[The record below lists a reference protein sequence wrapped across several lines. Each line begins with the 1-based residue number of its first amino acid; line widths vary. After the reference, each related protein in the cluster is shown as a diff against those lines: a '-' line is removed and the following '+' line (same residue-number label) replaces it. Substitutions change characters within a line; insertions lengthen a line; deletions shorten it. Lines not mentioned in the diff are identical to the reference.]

1 MELRAAGFSDTG
13 SRRDNQDRVLVEA
26 SSGIFIL
33 ADGMGGERCGELAAE
48 IAVRTAGD
56 YLAKRMQAADHWPF
70 EYDRTLD
77 LAQNRVMNGVRLAN
91 RKVWEVGLAR
101 HDCQGMGSTL
111 SVLVCEGNSAT
122 IGNIGDSRV
131 CILRDRRLR
140 LLTQDDA
147 VVANMVVEGKITEEE
162 ARIHPLRN
170 VLTLALGQSEDTTVQ
185 LVSLSLKVGD
195 RLLLTSDGAHGVL
208 RQSELAKIVG
218 EQSDPSEIA
227 RNVVNAAKRSGSADN
242 ISCIVVVCT

>member
-26 SSGIFIL
+26 SSGVFSL

-56 YLAKRMQAADHWPF
+56 YLAKRMQGADHWPF
-70 EYDRTLD
+70 GYDRTLD
-77 LAQNRVMNGVRLAN
+77 PARNRVMNGVRLAN
-91 RKVWEVGLAR
+91 RKVWEEGLAR

-208 RQSELAKIVG
+208 RHSELAKIVG